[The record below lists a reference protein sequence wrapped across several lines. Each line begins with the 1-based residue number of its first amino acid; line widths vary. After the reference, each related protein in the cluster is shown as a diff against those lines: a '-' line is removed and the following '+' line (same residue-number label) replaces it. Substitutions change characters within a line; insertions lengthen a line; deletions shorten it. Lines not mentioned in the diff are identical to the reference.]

1 MRNHMLHLEEIL
13 ALQEGERVVSILRR
27 SLFTV
32 APILIAATLFLAAPF
47 FFLFP
52 LLRMGFIG
60 TVLLCAS
67 FAIGAYLG
75 LKGVLLWDA
84 NVLVLTDRRFL
95 VVRQNGLWSRRV
107 VEAPLAGSQATVKR
121 SGWLGA
127 LRIGELTL
135 TGHGLSVPV
144 VVSGMPSAEKVARNI
159 QGLRDAQSA
168 GFKVRTV

>member
-1 MRNHMLHLEEIL
+1 MLHLEEIL
-13 ALQEGERVVSILRR
+13 SLQEGERVVSILRR
-27 SLFTV
+27 SLFMV
-32 APILIAATLFLAAPF
+32 SPTLLAAALLLMTPF

-67 FAIGAYLG
+67 IAVGAYLG

-95 VVRQNGLWSRRV
+95 VVRQHGLWSRRV
-107 VEAPLAGSQATVKR
+107 IEAPLTGSQVTVKR

-135 TGHGLSVPV
+135 TGQGLAVPM
-144 VVSGMPSAEKVARNI
+144 VVSGMPSAETVARNI
-159 QGLRDAQSA
+159 RGLRDAHTA
-168 GFKVRTV
+168 GFKVQMI

>member
-1 MRNHMLHLEEIL
+1 MLHLEEIL
-13 ALQEGERVVSILRR
+13 AMQEGERVVSVLRR
-27 SLFTV
+27 SLFMV
-32 APILIAATLFLAAPF
+32 APTLFLAALFLATPF

-60 TVLLCAS
+60 TVLLCVCIAV
-67 FAIGAYLG
+67 GAYLG

-95 VVRQNGLWSRRV
+95 VVRQHGLWSRRV
-107 VEAPLAGSQATVKR
+107 IEAPLAGSQVTVKR
-121 SGWLGA
+121 SGWSGTF
-127 LRIGELTL
+127 RIGELTL
-135 TGHGLSVPV
+135 TGQGLTVPII
-144 VVSGMPSAEKVARNI
+144 VSGMPSAETVARNI